1 MRDLYL
7 KRNELNEKSQ
17 KLRVAKFD
25 PRISKDMIEVLIR
38 KQKEIYKRFKF
49 YDEYIK
55 IGGKL
60 KWKTGDTY

>member
-7 KRNELNEKSQ
+7 KRNELKFCSK
-17 KLRVAKFD
+17 KLRVAKFQGD
-25 PRISKDMIEVLIR
+25 ITREQI
-38 KQKEIYKRFKF
+38 QKLVSEQDRIYKKYKF

-60 KWKTGDTY
+60 K